1 MTNSNSGNIYVTGGT
16 NAGAVRT
23 ANNQAEY
30 WAEKSKQWAIGDGA
44 IEGNYHSSKH
54 YAEEVSSTATTAVS
68 DINAAKSEA
77 NTQITEATNS
87 AISQINE
94 AKRQAI
100 FGFEEIPVSYGIY
113 TDMPI
118 STDKWISTDSDDTEF
133 LAEDHQEFWNLLNE
147 TYSGETDYDIKVC
160 TAAEAEEMLD
170 GLTGTDLIIAK
181 NKLAYYFIID
191 TLNAT
196 FKLPKCVGEERCI
209 GKSDIEVMAG
219 QSNHGGVY
227 TTSMRGKYFE
237 CSAIVRLEKATKTV
251 SGETVTYHK
260 ATQYND
266 TTEYLTP
273 SEQTIDGKT
282 MYGITLTATLAQE
295 LINSYYHANIYIA
308 KNVGGEGEL
317 NLKIC
322 GVAHGVG
329 TINSTTT
336 QTTFAIPM
344 YDGER
349 TDTDGCAANIPD
361 GEDESYLMYT
371 IEGYAEI
378 PDIAD
383 YNLNS
388 KLWIK
393 VV

>member
-1 MTNSNSGNIYVTGGT
+1 MTSSNSGNIYVTGGT

-30 WAEKSKQWAIGDGA
+30 WSEKSKQWAVGEGV
-44 IEGNYHSSKH
+44 IEGSNHSSKH
-54 YAEEVSSTATTAVS
+54 YAESVSSTAADAVS
-68 DINAAKSEA
+68 NINSTKDEA
-77 NTQITEATNS
+77 TAQITSATNS

-94 AKRQAI
+94 AKRQVL
-100 FGFEEIPVSYGIY
+100 FGLTEIPVTYGIY
-113 TDMPI
+113 TDMPMDM
-118 STDKWISTDSDDTEF
+118 DKWLYANSDDTEF
-133 LAEDHQEFWNLLNE
+133 LAEDYPEFWSLLQE
-147 TYSGETDYDIKVC
+147 TLDGETDYDIDVC
-160 TAAEAEEMLD
+160 TTSDAADMVS
-170 GLTGTDLIIAK
+170 GLSGVDLIMAN
-181 NKLAYYFIID
+181 NKLAYYFIVD
-191 TLNAT
+191 NTNNT
-196 FKLPKCVGEERCI
+196 FKIPKCVRDERCI
-209 GKSDIEVMAG
+209 GKSDIAAIAG

-260 ATQYND
+260 ATQYNN
-266 TTEYLTP
+266 TTTYLTP
-273 SEQTIDGKT
+273 TEQTINGKT
-282 MYGITLTATLAQE
+282 MYGLTLTATLAQE
-295 LINSYYHANIYIA
+295 LMNSYYHANIYIG

-317 NLKIC
+317 DLKIC

-336 QTTFAIPM
+336 QTTFAVPM

-361 GEDESYLMYT
+361 GETESYLMYT